1 MLKSVVLLLLIS
13 SLINSI
19 SVDQLS
25 HCHCDDDD
33 DGSWNLHIL
42 ETQRVSDILI
52 ANAYFSIPLELLYFL
67 SRSNVPFKWVLLQ
80 FIAFIV
86 LYGLT
91 HLINGWMCCRP
102 HSFRS
107 MMALMIAKLFTS
119 LVSCATT
126 ITLLTLIPLLLKV
139 KVSELFLKQNVL
151 DLDQEVGIMK
161 KQKKIGWYI
170 SDTLALHNCAVWMLN
185 KKKTERSLTYEL
197 RSGFSGTRHS
207 VPINDR
213 DVLEIT
219 LTKGVTILRLDSV
232 LAVESNGG
240 LGE

>member
-13 SLINSI
+13 SLIISI

-42 ETQRVSDILI
+42 ETQGVSDFLI
-52 ANAYFSIPLELLYFL
+52 AIVYFSIPLELLYFL

-86 LYGLT
+86 LCGLT
-91 HLINGWMCCRP
+91 HLINGWTCYRP

-107 MMALMIAKLFTS
+107 MMALTVAKLLTS
-119 LVSCATT
+119 LVLCSTT

-139 KVSELFLKQNVL
+139 KVSELFLKKNVL
-151 DLDQEVGIMK
+151 DLNQEVRIMK
-161 KQKKIGWYI
+161 KQKEIGCY
-170 SDTLALHNCAVWMLN
+170 V
-185 KKKTERSLTYEL
+185 
-197 RSGFSGTRHS
+197 
-207 VPINDR
+207 
-213 DVLEIT
+213 
-219 LTKGVTILRLDSV
+219 
-232 LAVESNGG
+232 
-240 LGE
+240 